1 MSIEVNELFK
11 IIILTIISIG
21 LPIIVI
27 YLSIILY
34 RINKILKNFQKVSQS
49 VSDLNKDEASTQKFV
64 QEVTSYTANN
74 VIETQTQNVTK
85 VIAGKLSELIASY
98 SNSK

>member
-1 MSIEVNELFK
+1 MTIEINELFR
-11 IIILTIISIG
+11 IVIYTIIAIG

-27 YLSIILY
+27 YLIIILA
-34 RINKILKNFQKVSQS
+34 RLNSILKDVKGVSKS
-49 VSDLNKDEASTQKFV
+49 VSLISKDEESTQKFV